1 LLFGKGDAH
10 SLCFGGSQVF
20 LMERLYMRRELYFSI
35 MLDRKSNGPV
45 IVASTQGGT
54 SIEDVAARTPGA
66 IIKVGC
72 PAIAPP
78 FLCYDPFCPGPG

>member
-1 LLFGKGDAH
+1 VFGWGDA
-10 SLCFGGSQVF
+10 SCCFAPVAQVF

-45 IVASTQGGT
+45 IVASTHGGT

-66 IIKVGC
+66 IIKVS
-72 PAIAPP
+72 PP
-78 FLCYDPFCPGPG
+78 